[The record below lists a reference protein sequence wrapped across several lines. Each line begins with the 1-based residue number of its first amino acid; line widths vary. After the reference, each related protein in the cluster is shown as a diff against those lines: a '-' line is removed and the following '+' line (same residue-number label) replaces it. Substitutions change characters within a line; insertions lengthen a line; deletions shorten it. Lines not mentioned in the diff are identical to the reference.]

1 MLDSCNVTVED
12 LARIAKYSEVLDMV
26 FSSLVLFY
34 LVLEIKRRYVAYFSF
49 LWISDLWD
57 WNKKEPL
64 GWRGCWLLAG
74 ICRKMTFDL
83 FGSLIDTQC

>member
-12 LARIAKYSEVLDMV
+12 LARIAKYSEVLDIV

-57 WNKKEPL
+57 WTKKEPL
-64 GWRGCWLLAG
+64 GWRGYWH
-74 ICRKMTFDL
+74 
-83 FGSLIDTQC
+83 